1 MGETVPLQLLEQ
13 SAPAPSASHQVP
25 PISST
30 ACVIMH
36 YREGNALR
44 QVPSWVNMRVVV
56 KWDNH
61 VFCRTSRGCS
71 RKHVVSEETRENTK
85 DKQFSNI
92 TGNFRDQCI
101 TSCSE

>member
-1 MGETVPLQLLEQ
+1 MGETVPQLLLEQ
-13 SAPAPSASHQVP
+13 SAPAPSLPPGP
-25 PISST
+25 PISSND
-30 ACVIMH
+30 CVMH
-36 YREGNALR
+36 YREGNA
-44 QVPSWVNMRVVV
+44 QGHPPSRVNMRVVV

-85 DKQFSNI
+85 DKKFSNI
-92 TGNFRDQCI
+92 TGNLLDQCI

>member
-1 MGETVPLQLLEQ
+1 
-13 SAPAPSASHQVP
+13 
-25 PISST
+25 
-30 ACVIMH
+30 MH
-36 YREGNALR
+36 YREGNAQGHPTSR
-44 QVPSWVNMRVVV
+44 VNMRVVV

-71 RKHVVSEETRENTK
+71 RKHVVSEETRENIK